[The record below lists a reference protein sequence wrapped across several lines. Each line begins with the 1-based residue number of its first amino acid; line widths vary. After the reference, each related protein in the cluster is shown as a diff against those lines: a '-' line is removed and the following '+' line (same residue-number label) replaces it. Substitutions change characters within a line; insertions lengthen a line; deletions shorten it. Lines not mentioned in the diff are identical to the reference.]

1 MSEDKLEEFASL
13 LGEPAKCLRL
23 MKFDFILT
31 GICRL
36 LQSCHENIKVIRL
49 TSDALSRSSSTT
61 PDGSPNPAHLIL
73 RYTHISFGGEKF
85 KVLPHLSKEFRELGS
100 PSWSIKALNL
110 YALMVQ
116 SAISLEE
123 AIKIWEQALDQS
135 RNDTG
140 SVFVHPTWMVFN
152 NLLHRIRYDLERSN
166 RLLAQIEP
174 DARRERVKVK
184 EAVRLLQKARTYHY
198 LSSN

>member
-1 MSEDKLEEFASL
+1 MSEDKLEELASL
-13 LGEPAKCLRL
+13 LGQPAKCLRL

-36 LQSCHENIKVIRL
+36 LQSCHENIKAIRL

-110 YALMVQ
+110 YALAE
-116 SAISLEE
+116 SALSRQEGIR
-123 AIKIWEQALDQS
+123 IWEQALDRS
-135 RNDTG
+135 RIDTG

-152 NLLHRIRYDLERSN
+152 NLLYRIRNDVERSN
-166 RLLAQIEP
+166 RLLEQIEP

-184 EAVRLLQKARTYHY
+184 EAVRDWAWLASAGQK
-198 LSSN
+198 